1 MKPLAFLASLLL
13 LLGCG
18 ADQRIPPT
26 TDAEPAAIIPAPQ
39 SVTYSKPRFLAD
51 KQLVVYADDCAA
63 KAADALLVTL
73 NQKSIDARMTTN
85 REEATI
91 ILSCDNPGFHLG
103 KPNHEAYTLAIAV
116 TAIELSAPFE
126 TGLHRGLSTLE
137 QILDQEWSESR
148 SLTTRTIRDQPA
160 FVHRGMLMD
169 VCRHF
174 LPKEVVKDYID
185 HLAYYK
191 MNTLH
196 WHLTEDQGWRLAI
209 DKYPKLTEV
218 AAWRT
223 ELDGSRYGGFYTK
236 EDVREIVAY
245 AEARHVRIIPEIEL
259 PGHSQAALAAYPHLS
274 CTGGPIEVAN
284 DWGVFKE
291 IYCAGNDSTFIFLKD
306 VLTEVMELFPSPYIH
321 IGGDEAPK
329 YRWENCDKC
338 QRRIA
343 EEGLH
348 DEHELQSWFIEEI
361 GAFLEAND
369 RTLIGWDEILE
380 GGLPEGA
387 MVQSWRGF
395 DGGIQAAQQGTRV
408 VMSPTS
414 HCYFDYDLKAIDV
427 EKVYSFNP
435 IPEELDST
443 LHPAVSGGECNLW
456 SEHIPDKAT
465 LDQQTFP
472 RMLAMS
478 EVLWTAPDDRDYDR
492 FRERMRRQ
500 YPILRDRGIAY
511 GAETI
516 PYTHRTEWLD
526 DSLLLVLEPQQ
537 EGLKL
542 KVELDDTETTY
553 DAPLVIKRN
562 GAKNV
567 IIQPVQDGKTVGNPD
582 VLQLWAHQA
591 NGVTP
596 QLSSQPSEYYT
607 AGGAD
612 ALTDGILGSTDF
624 RDGHWMGFSGEDA
637 EIVID
642 LGEQRP
648 IESLYLQTYQYNNAW
663 IFSPREVEFQAS
675 DDGENWVPLTVIYPE
690 AGPKHRG
697 KFQSFFSHETDGMQR
712 RYVKAIVR
720 NIGKVP
726 VWHEAAGADAWVF
739 LGEFVVN

>member
-1 MKPLAFLASLLL
+1 MRQFLLFILLISLFA
-13 LLGCG
+13 C
-18 ADQRIPPT
+18 ARPQP
-26 TDAEPAAIIPAPQ
+26 AEPAALLPEPL
-39 SVTYSKPRFLAD
+39 SVTYAKPAFLAD
-51 KQLVVYADDCAA
+51 DILLVFVDDCAA
-63 KAADALLVTL
+63 KAADALIAMLRE
-73 NQKSIDARMTTN
+73 KSIDGRMTTN
-85 REEATI
+85 RDEATI
-91 ILSCDNPGFHLG
+91 ILSCDTAGFHLG
-103 KPNHEAYTLAIAV
+103 QPDHEAYTLSIAV
-116 TAIELSAPFE
+116 TGIELSAPYE
-126 TGLHRGLSTLE
+126 TGLHRGISTLE
-137 QILDQEWSESR
+137 QILDQEWTAGR
-148 SLTTRTIRDQPA
+148 TLITRTIRDQPA

-174 LPKEVVKDYID
+174 FSKEVVKEYID
-185 HLAYYK
+185 RLAYYK

-196 WHLTEDQGWRLAI
+196 LHLTEDQGWRLAI
-209 DKYPKLTEV
+209 DKYPKLTEIG
-218 AAWRT
+218 AWRT

-236 EDVREIVAY
+236 EDIREVVAY
-245 AEARHVRIIPEIEL
+245 AEARHIRIIPEIEL

-306 VLTEVMELFPSPYIH
+306 VLTEVMELFPSRYIH

-361 GAFLEAND
+361 GAFLEANG

-395 DGGIQAAQQGTRV
+395 DGGIEAAKQGTRV

-435 IPEELDST
+435 IPKELDSE

-465 LDQQTFP
+465 LDRQTFP
-472 RMLAMS
+472 RLLAMS
-478 EVLWTAPDDRDYDR
+478 EVLWTAPEQRDYDL
-492 FRERMRRQ
+492 FKSRMRRH
-500 YPILRDRGIAY
+500 YPVLRERGIAY
-511 GAETI
+511 GHETI
-516 PYTHRTEWLD
+516 PFTHATTYRN

-537 EGLKL
+537 EGLSL
-542 KVELDDTETTY
+542 EVELDHHQVSYED
-553 DAPLVIKRN
+553 PLWIQRN

-567 IIQPVQDGKTVGNPD
+567 IIQPLRDGQPVGGAE
-582 VLQLWAHQA
+582 VLQMWAHHA
-591 NGVTP
+591 NGITP
-596 QLSSQPSEYYT
+596 ELNTDPSEYYT
-607 AGGAD
+607 AGGPQ

-624 RDGHWMGFSGEDA
+624 RDGHWMGFWGEDA
-637 EIVID
+637 EVVID
-642 LGEQRP
+642 LGEVRS
-648 IESLYLQTYQYNNAW
+648 IDALHMQTYQYNNAW
-663 IFSPREVEFQAS
+663 IFSPREVEFQVS
-675 DDGENWVPLTVIYPE
+675 DDGENWVPLTVVYAD
-690 AGPKHRG
+690 AGPEHRG
-697 KFQSFFSHETDGMQR
+697 KFQSFFSHETPGMKR
-712 RYVKAIVR
+712 RYVKAIAR
-720 NIGKVP
+720 NLGKVP
-726 VWHEAAGADAWVF
+726 DWHEAAGADAWVF
-739 LGEFVVN
+739 IGELIVQ